1 MGVSMA
7 MGVPPNQ
14 HPLLD
19 GIFPFL
25 SQPFGGTPISGNP
38 PYSAIFT
45 CHFGE
50 VWDLHRCPYVPSL
63 ATRVFEVEETPDEK
77 LQAMQRLE
85 VDRELLRGISLRTSY
100 HVAGGIFH
108 SCWCFMMVADSFSDG
123 WWMLM
128 VFSDSYQKCF
138 VGGIASIASHLAKF
152 FEWSQRKTILERNMA
167 NNMVNADAK
176 QANAGN
182 GTCDARRKSLR
193 GGGGLWLRS
202 PLDLSE
208 AARPDESRWG
218 FPAPRLNTGRSYM
231 IIHDN
236 TIA

>member
-1 MGVSMA
+1 MGFSLFWA
-7 MGVPPNQ
+7 NHLGVP
-14 HPLLD
+14 L
-19 GIFPFL
+19 
-25 SQPFGGTPISGNP
+25 ISGNP

-152 FEWSQRKTILERNMA
+152 FEWSQRKTW
-167 NNMVNADAK
+167 NATWRTVKALHPK
-176 QANAGN
+176 HHVLYAV
-182 GTCDARRKSLR
+182 TTVLRLR
-193 GGGGLWLRS
+193 GKS
-202 PLDLSE
+202 SCPLPLS
-208 AARPDESRWG
+208 
-218 FPAPRLNTGRSYM
+218 
-231 IIHDN
+231 H
-236 TIA
+236 